1 MPGRVNTQVPGQSV
15 GVERFRLHDIE
26 VFRLVPL
33 WRMVAWG
40 GLFIVVVCVLAQ
52 VRFDVNALR
61 MDLSATS
68 TATEQARLHNARL
81 QLELEKRR
89 GVFALEAAAQDLN
102 HLPAVVI
109 QVPSVAGR

>member
-26 VFRLVPL
+26 VFRVVPL

-40 GLFIVVVCVLAQ
+40 GLFVVVACVLAQ

-61 MDLSATS
+61 MDISATS
-68 TATEQARLHNARL
+68 SATEQARLQNARL

-89 GVFALEAAAQDLN
+89 GVFALESAAQDLN

>member
-1 MPGRVNTQVPGQSV
+1 MPGPVNTQVASQTI
-15 GVERFRLHDIE
+15 GVERLRLQD
-26 VFRLVPL
+26 VDAWRVVPL
-33 WRMVAWG
+33 WRFALWG
-40 GLFIVVVCVLAQ
+40 GMLFAISLLLAQ

-68 TATEQARLHNARL
+68 MATEQARLRNARL

-89 GVFALEAAAQDLN
+89 GVFALESAARDLD
-102 HLPAVVI
+102 HVPATVL